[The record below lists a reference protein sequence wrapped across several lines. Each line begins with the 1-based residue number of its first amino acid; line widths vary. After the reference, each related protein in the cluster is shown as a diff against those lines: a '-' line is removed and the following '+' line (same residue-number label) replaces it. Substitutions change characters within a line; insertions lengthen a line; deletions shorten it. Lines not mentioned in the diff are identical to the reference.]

1 MFLQELGFGHVME
14 LLIQK
19 CQADGCPVIGHNMIY
34 DIIYVYNQFVGPLP
48 ATYAEFSQSWFKLFP
63 MTYDTKVLS
72 YRANYFGK
80 TMLGKVFE
88 KC

>member
-1 MFLQELGFGHVME
+1 
-14 LLIQK
+14 
-19 CQADGCPVIGHNMIY
+19 MIY